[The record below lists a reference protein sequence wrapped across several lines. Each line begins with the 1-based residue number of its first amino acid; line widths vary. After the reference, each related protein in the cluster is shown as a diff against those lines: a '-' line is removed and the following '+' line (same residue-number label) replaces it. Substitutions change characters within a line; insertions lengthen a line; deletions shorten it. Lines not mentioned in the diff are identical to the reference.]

1 MSCFFFDTSSTADIK
16 IKKEP
21 DDTDLFTPDTSLDKD
36 NQKTAKNSKDL
47 LETSPKK
54 QDNTEK
60 IPNKNDLLEK
70 APLVSFGKDLEHW
83 ENPDQIEA
91 PLEVK

>member
-1 MSCFFFDTSSTADIK
+1 MSCFFFDTSSAADIK
-16 IKKEP
+16 IKEEP
-21 DDTDLFTPDTSLDKD
+21 DDTDLFTPDTSLNED
-36 NQKTAKNSKDL
+36 NQKTDKNSKDL
-47 LETSPKK
+47 LETSPKN
-54 QDNTEK
+54 QGNTEK